1 MVKRSPSIQLNSRDM
16 EIVKALAL
24 RVRLFSLQQI
34 VDAYF
39 GGDEKSARRRLNSL
53 AAASYLVRLQVL
65 ARETPQLKEPMFIWA
80 PNQPQPYFQSLVAKL
95 RKRWL
100 SASTQTTTVYL
111 SGTAAAHLYGTKAPG
126 KLRHTFQASHDLG
139 FAETFLVFVQTR
151 PAEAMAWIKE
161 DIPSK
166 AKGQIPDGLILDSTG
181 TPIRAIEYCGLYPAK
196 RLKQFHI
203 HCAKT
208 RLPYELW

>member
-80 PNQPQPYFQSLVAKL
+80 PNQPQPYFQS
-95 RKRWL
+95 
-100 SASTQTTTVYL
+100 
-111 SGTAAAHLYGTKAPG
+111 
-126 KLRHTFQASHDLG
+126 
-139 FAETFLVFVQTR
+139 
-151 PAEAMAWIKE
+151 
-161 DIPSK
+161 
-166 AKGQIPDGLILDSTG
+166 
-181 TPIRAIEYCGLYPAK
+181 
-196 RLKQFHI
+196 
-203 HCAKT
+203 
-208 RLPYELW
+208 